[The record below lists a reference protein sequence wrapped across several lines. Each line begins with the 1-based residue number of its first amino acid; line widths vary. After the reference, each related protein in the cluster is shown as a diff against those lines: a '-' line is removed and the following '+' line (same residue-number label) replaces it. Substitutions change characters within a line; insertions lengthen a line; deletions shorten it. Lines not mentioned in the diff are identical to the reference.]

1 MAKKPVWHEL
11 SKGIKRTQAHLRAAR
26 RRASAKERKTIN
38 LQLKKLDKLHKSAKG
53 RPVGLVPFFLL

>member
-38 LQLKKLDKLHKSAKG
+38 LQLKKLGKLHKRAKSG
-53 RPVGLVPFFLL
+53 PEGVEPFFLL